1 MPLGGR
7 EEFGVSQVFDELERD
22 WQRLCGDRRAVAR
35 LRDVCAVVGAARPGE
50 LERCV
55 EQASRPV
62 ADEALLLLVRR
73 AVAGEGLAARVLL
86 QLLLPGVRRLARTWW
101 ALGDDDERA
110 AAALSAVWE
119 RIQRYPIER
128 RPGRV
133 AANILMDAASDLRR
147 AVRGTELV
155 QASAAVEREPAD
167 LQGPGDAAT
176 ELAEV
181 LVDAIAAGVIDRSD
195 AELIAATRIAGTP
208 LREIAQE
215 RAMPL
220 RTAQWRRQRAEAALV
235 TSTVAVA

>member
-1 MPLGGR
+1 MSSSGIGSGCAGIAGR
-7 EEFGVSQVFDELERD
+7 WPDCATCVWSSAPRCLVSWSAGWSGRPALTGNR
-22 WQRLCGDRRAVAR
+22 GRA
-35 LRDVCAVVGAARPGE
+35 
-50 LERCV
+50 
-55 EQASRPV
+55 
-62 ADEALLLLVRR
+62 
-73 AVAGEGLAARVLL
+73 
-86 QLLLPGVRRLARTWW
+86 ARTWW

-147 AVRGTELV
+147 AVRGAELV
-155 QASAAVEREPAD
+155 QASAAVEREPSD
-167 LQGPGDAAT
+167 LQDPRDAAT

-181 LVDAIAAGVIDRSD
+181 LVDAIEAGVIDRSD
-195 AELIAATRIAGTP
+195 AALIAATRIAGTP

-235 TSTVAVA
+235 TSSMAVA

>member
-1 MPLGGR
+1 MRQELAPRVRVGVSPQLDLRLVMPRRGR

-35 LRDVCAVVGAARPGE
+35 LREVCVVVGAAVPGE

-62 ADEALLLLVRR
+62 ADEVLLLLVRR
-73 AVAGEGLAARVLL
+73 AVGGEGLAARVLL

-133 AANILMDAASDLRR
+133 AANILMDAGWQLATDALSQALERDWVEDLRPR
-147 AVRGTELV
+147 
-155 QASAAVEREPAD
+155 
-167 LQGPGDAAT
+167 LQNRF
-176 ELAEV
+176 V
-181 LVDAIAAGVIDRSD
+181 
-195 AELIAATRIAGTP
+195 
-208 LREIAQE
+208 
-215 RAMPL
+215 
-220 RTAQWRRQRAEAALV
+220 
-235 TSTVAVA
+235 